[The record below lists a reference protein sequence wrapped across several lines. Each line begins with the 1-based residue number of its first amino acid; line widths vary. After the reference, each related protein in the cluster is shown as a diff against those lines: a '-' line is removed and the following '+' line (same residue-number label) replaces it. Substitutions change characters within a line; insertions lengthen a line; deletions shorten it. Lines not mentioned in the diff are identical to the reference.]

1 MIYEISH
8 RTSYRYESTVT
19 QSQHLIHLAPRVVER
34 QSVGRHVLLV
44 EPTPSWRHEF
54 TDYFGNPA
62 AVLGIDDEHHELVL
76 HARTT
81 VEVAPRGEIELA
93 RGMAWEDVVRLHATQ
108 GNGHDLD
115 AIQYA
120 LPSQATLSSPDIV
133 EYARPSF
140 EAGRTALAVAWDLTC
155 RIFDEFT
162 FDSEAT
168 DVSTPVSVVLKQRR
182 GVCQD
187 FAHLTL
193 ACLRAFRLPARYV
206 SGYLLTRPP
215 EGMPRLQGADA
226 SHAWVSV
233 WSPESGWVDFD
244 PTNRLMPSDE
254 HIAFAYGRE
263 YGDISPISGVLL
275 GGGRHAVEVAVDVV
289 PLATGR
295 DRS

>member
-1 MIYEISH
+1 MNYEISH
-8 RTSYRYESTVT
+8 RTSYRYQSTVT
-19 QSQHLIHLAPRVVER
+19 QSQHLIHLAPRPVVR
-34 QSVGRHVLLV
+34 QTVSRHVLLV
-44 EPTPSWRHEF
+44 EPTPSWRREF

-62 AVLGIDDEHHELVL
+62 AVLGIENEHQELVL

-81 VEVAPRGEIELA
+81 IEVVPRGEIELE
-93 RGMAWEDVVRLHATQ
+93 RGLRWEDAVRLHASQ
-108 GNGHDLD
+108 GNGRDLE

-120 LPSQATLSSPDIV
+120 LPSSATATSPDIID
-133 EYARPSF
+133 YARPSF
-140 EAGRTALAVAWDLTC
+140 VPGRTVLAAAWDLTC

-168 DVSTPVSVVLKQRR
+168 DVSTPVSQVLKERR

-187 FAHLTL
+187 FAHLSL
-193 ACLRAFRLPARYV
+193 ACLRAFRVPARYV
-206 SGYLLTRPP
+206 SGYLLTHPP

-289 PLATGR
+289 PVAAGR
-295 DRS
+295 DR

>member
-1 MIYEISH
+1 MNYEISH
-8 RTSYRYESTVT
+8 RTAYRYQSAVT
-19 QSQHLIHLAPRVVER
+19 QSQHLIHLAPRSVPR
-34 QSVGRHVLLV
+34 QVVGRHVLLV
-44 EPTPSWRHEF
+44 EPTPSWRREF

-62 AVLGIDDEHHELVL
+62 AVLGIEDEHQELVL
-76 HARTT
+76 HARTN
-81 VEVAPRGEIELA
+81 VEVTPRGEVELQ
-93 RGMAWEDVVRLHATQ
+93 RGLTWEDAVRLPASR
-108 GNGHDLD
+108 GNALDLE

-120 LPSQATLSSPDIV
+120 LPSRATATSPDIV
-133 EYARPSF
+133 AYARPSF
-140 EAGRTALAVAWDLTC
+140 ERGRTVLAVAWDLTC

-168 DVSTPVSVVLKQRR
+168 DVSTPVSEVLKVRR

-187 FAHLTL
+187 FAHLAL
-193 ACLRAFRLPARYV
+193 ACLRAFRVPSRYV

-226 SHAWVSV
+226 SHAWISV
-233 WSPESGWVDFD
+233 WSPECGWIDFD

-275 GGGRHAVEVAVDVV
+275 GGGRHEVEVAVDVL
-289 PLATGR
+289 PIGIAR
-295 DRS
+295 ER